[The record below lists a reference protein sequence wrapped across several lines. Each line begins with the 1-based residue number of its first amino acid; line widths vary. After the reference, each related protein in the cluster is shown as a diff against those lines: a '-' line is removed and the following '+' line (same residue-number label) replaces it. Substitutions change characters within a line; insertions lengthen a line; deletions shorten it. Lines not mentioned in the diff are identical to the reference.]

1 MTTNTTTAR
10 KLSYG
15 QLQFIVSALPE
26 IKLRPLAKSL
36 GVPVPK
42 YKEELVSELV
52 RVIFRDSAKIT
63 ITIEP

>member
-10 KLSYG
+10 KLSYA
-15 QLQFIVSALPE
+15 QLQFIISALPE

-36 GVPVPK
+36 GVPVSK
-42 YKEELVSELV
+42 YKEELVSALV
-52 RVIFRDSAKIT
+52 TTLFRNSAKIT